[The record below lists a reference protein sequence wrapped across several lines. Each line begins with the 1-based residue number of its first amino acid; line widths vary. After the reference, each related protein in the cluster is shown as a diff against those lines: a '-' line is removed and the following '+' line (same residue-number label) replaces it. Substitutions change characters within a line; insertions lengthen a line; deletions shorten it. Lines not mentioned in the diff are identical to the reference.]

1 MSDEN
6 DESTDESS
14 TDDSEVTED
23 MGEDTEAT
31 QEMDAP
37 EAESDAPEA
46 EADAPEAEADAP
58 VVDAD
63 THRGV
68 LAGVLD
74 TLQQNGVD
82 IDALA
87 QRAGVATA
95 DVDAL
100 KHDDLMQL
108 AQYVQQNHPEVLQM
122 VAARIP
128 AAQGLLGM
136 LGGGSGGDSGG
147 GGIGGMIGRFLGG
160 GQ

>member
-14 TDDSEVTED
+14 TDGSEVTED
-23 MGEDTEAT
+23 LGEDTETT

-37 EAESDAPEA
+37 EAESDAADA
-46 EADAPEAEADAP
+46 EADVP
-58 VVDAD
+58 VVDTD

-82 IDALA
+82 VDALA

-108 AQYVQQNHPEVLQM
+108 AQYVQQNHPEILQQ